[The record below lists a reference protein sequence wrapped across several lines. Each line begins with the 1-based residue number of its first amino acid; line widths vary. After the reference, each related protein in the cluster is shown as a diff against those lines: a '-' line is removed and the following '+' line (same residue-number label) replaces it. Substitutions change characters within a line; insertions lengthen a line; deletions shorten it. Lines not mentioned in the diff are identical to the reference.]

1 MNLWMVGGI
10 GIGLSMDAMAVSVT
24 NGSVIPELKLRD
36 AIRIAF
42 FFGLFQALMPIAGWA
57 AGLAFHSYIQDFD
70 HWIALGLLLFVGGK
84 MIWESCTDTGETDP
98 TNNCLHWP
106 TLLMLSVAT
115 SIDALAIGIS
125 FAMWEVVI
133 WMPIVIIG
141 IITFINCFI
150 GIQAG
155 SWVGSHFGKRLGF
168 IGGIILILI
177 GVKIVIEHSVKA
189 I

>member
-1 MNLWMVGGI
+1 
-10 GIGLSMDAMAVSVT
+10 MDALAVSVT
-24 NGSVIPELKLRD
+24 NGSVFPEFKLRD
-36 AIRIAF
+36 AFRIAF
-42 FFGLFQALMPIAGWA
+42 FFGLFQALMPVAGWM

-84 MIWESCTDTGETDP
+84 MIWESRIDARQTAQA
-98 TNNCLHWP
+98 NNCLHWP

-125 FAMWEVVI
+125 FAMWKLVI

-141 IITFINCFI
+141 IITFVNCFI
-150 GIQAG
+150 GIQVG
-155 SWVGSHFGKRLGF
+155 SWVGSRLGNRLGF

-177 GVKIVIEHSVKA
+177 GVKIVIEHSIKA